1 MSDAN
6 RDVTVRTNL
15 VLGNVQT
22 PDFRAILQP
31 LQDQVDGIGLTIT
44 STINET
50 NRLQQAM
57 LTTISQATQAT
68 STITQTVT
76 GVTNASRG
84 AAGAIN
90 NVGNSATRMGGAA
103 SSAIGGVVTTLNE
116 LLHYLDKAKND
127 FVKSSDK
134 AEEFYDVKQKAIA
147 LYEREAA
154 AAEKAGLVMTETV
167 DDFLTRKQNQFDAY
181 KYTQELIKEEV
192 ELLVKQGATVKEL
205 EGPFKRLAQSKIALG
220 ELRPG
225 EAAEELEKA
234 GKAAKD
240 TASQMEM
247 ASDMAS
253 RLGNRIG
260 NMKTGALFSAA
271 TGATRFAM
279 SMGQVVAAG
288 DDLEKFVRIFGGLQ
302 GAINGLQS
310 VDGTFSSM
318 EKGLD
323 RLQIAADRAQ
333 RMLNSGKP
341 MSDQVKASLEASV
354 KAGDA
359 AQQWANKLS
368 SVKGVVIGITAAVG
382 ALYVA
387 WQIGAAIE
395 AELLDT
401 SIEKI
406 RIRVATERETLQLQ
420 ATRSDAQAAFN
431 SLVAAEL
438 DIRMKIADA
447 LKFEADERL
456 KIAEA
461 SRQEEMKKAENEAKS
476 NMAAKASEIA
486 QRAADAK
493 IKSEESA
500 PTYFS
505 KDSIVDTGRL
515 LFDRL
520 TDEVTMGTGNGT
532 DLMGKAQRAR
542 ENEREKILREEST
555 SRMGESSFKAARNAF
570 EQNDMLGVGRAIS
583 TAPPE
588 LQREFR
594 EIFQKPLEAALAAN
608 EKSKSVAG
616 RTITEQEE
624 KLRGYS
630 EQAEKADK
638 GVDAANSGK
647 LALEA
652 YDRAQLEKG
661 GQKIGT
667 EADGIKDARTGQA
680 FLDNARGFIEEQY
693 STQIR
698 ESLSRGDFAGAKD
711 TAKSALVDAGS
722 SEDEKED
729 RQKTLDGIRADREK
743 ARKALEEAKAAVADA
758 TQAMVEIADAMKLMN
773 NRGRE

>member
-76 GVTNASRG
+76 GVTSASRG

-225 EAAEELEKA
+225 EAAEELQKA

-260 NMKTGALFSAA
+260 NMRTGALFSAA

-279 SMGQVVAAG
+279 SMGQVVAG
-288 DDLEKFVRIFGGLQ
+288 GEDLEKFVQIFGSLQ

-310 VDGTFSSM
+310 VDVTFSSM

-333 RMLNSGKP
+333 KMLKSGKP
-341 MSDQVKASLEASV
+341 MSDEVKASLEASV
-354 KAGDA
+354 RAGDA
-359 AQQWANKLS
+359 AQQWATKLS
-368 SVKGVVIGITAAVG
+368 SVKGVAIGLGVAIG

-387 WQIGAAIE
+387 WNVGSAIE
-395 AELLDT
+395 QHMLDISLEKLRRKTEGTRELLQ
-401 SIEKI
+401 IE
-406 RIRVATERETLQLQ
+406 VERHG
-420 ATRSDAQAAFN
+420 AQAAYN
-431 SLVAAEL
+431 ALSQKEL
-438 DIRMKIADA
+438 DIRMEIAES
-447 LKFEADERL
+447 LKKEASERL
-456 KIAEA
+456 KL
-461 SRQEEMKKAENEAKS
+461 SEEQSQVALQQAENE
-476 NMAAKASEIA
+476 
-486 QRAADAK
+486 
-493 IKSEESA
+493 
-500 PTYFS
+500 
-505 KDSIVDTGRL
+505 GR
-515 LFDRL
+515 
-520 TDEVTMGTGNGT
+520 
-532 DLMGKAQRAR
+532 
-542 ENEREKILREEST
+542 
-555 SRMGESSFKAARNAF
+555 
-570 EQNDMLGVGRAIS
+570 
-583 TAPPE
+583 
-588 LQREFR
+588 
-594 EIFQKPLEAALAAN
+594 AALAARADKAVEEAAAAKAAVEQSN
-608 EKSKSVAG
+608 PSLFSGQNLINTGRGLVDFATDVATFGNGSDYHGIAERDQEAKRRKLLEEESRTRMTSSALRKAQDQYNDDDYVGLGQTISQAPASARKELTELLSKPLEDARKAMSSRSAVAE
-616 RTITEQEE
+616 RTVQEE
-624 KLRGYS
+624 ERRQK
-630 EQAEKADK
+630 EFADK
-638 GVDAANSGK
+638 RLTEDKKVESADAGK

-661 GQKIGT
+661 GQKINV
-667 EADGIKDARTGQA
+667 EAEGIKDARTGQS
-680 FLDNARGFIEEQY
+680 FINNSRGFIEEQY
-693 STQIR
+693 RTQI
-698 ESLSRGDFAGAKD
+698 EASLAKGDFQGAKD
-711 TAKSALVDAGS
+711 TAKSAVRDA
-722 SEDEKED
+722 SESDEERSERD
-729 RQKTLDGIRADREK
+729 VLLESIRADKEK
-743 ARKALEEAKAAVADA
+743 SQNALKEAKEAIAST
-758 TQAMVEIADAMKLMN
+758 TQALTEIADALALMN
-773 NRGRE
+773 KRGRE